1 MRRLLPWVL
10 VALVVLG
17 TAAGAALGIVH
28 RSSPETPSRW
38 VAAVLATTEKAGTAT
53 FSYTQVTSSS
63 NADLRGSQSGHGAV
77 DFGSGDARVTEVDHE
92 VSFNSTNNQPI
103 HAVHTTDTLKAIV
116 IGGTVYQADPIA
128 GIGFTSDYRILPFP
142 KLPRSQRGLSLAL
155 GAAVPLDAL
164 RGPNAVASVIDVG
177 PATIGGTATTEYE
190 VTYAPLHVC
199 APHQPPATPEPG
211 MGRRR
216 GTARPGAQHLLLQRR
231 LAPEREGSHC
241 LRRVSPGPDDDALHA
256 HVLHLRAPGARGR
269 TSCECARSP
278 RGVIRRVCGRTGRQ
292 LFLPV
297 NSLP

>member
-199 APHQPPATPEPG
+199 APHQPPAVVRQRPSQVWVDDA
-211 MGRRR
+211 GRLVQARSTSYFSDVLPR
-216 GTARPGAQHLLLQRR
+216 SVKVPTAFDGYPRAPMTTLSTLTFSTFGLPVHVVAPPASA
-231 LAPEREGSHC
+231 LAPQGESSVGFA
-241 LRRVSPGPDDDALHA
+241 VA
-256 HVLHLRAPGARGR
+256 RAD
-269 TSCECARSP
+269 SCSSR
-278 RGVIRRVCGRTGRQ
+278 
-292 LFLPV
+292 
-297 NSLP
+297 